1 LPFEEDVNLA
11 ALIGSDDDNLAAID
25 TLRAKEDTFTLWG
38 ACGAIRRD
46 IFLSMGALIKLIVVP
61 V

>member
-1 LPFEEDVNLA
+1 MPFEEDVNLA
-11 ALIGSDDDNLAAID
+11 ALIGSDDDNLGAID

-46 IFLSMGALIKLIVVP
+46 IFLSK
-61 V
+61 